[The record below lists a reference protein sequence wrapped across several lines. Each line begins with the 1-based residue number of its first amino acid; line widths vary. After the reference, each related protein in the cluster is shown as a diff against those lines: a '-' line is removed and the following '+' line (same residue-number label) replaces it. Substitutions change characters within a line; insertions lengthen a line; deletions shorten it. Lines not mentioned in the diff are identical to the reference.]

1 MAAENGL
8 QGKVAVV
15 AGATRGTG
23 RGIARMLGE
32 AGATVYCTGRS
43 RRGQPWTQGPY
54 AGRPESIDATAEQVS
69 AGGGVGIALRVDHSV
84 ENEVAALF
92 ERVKQE
98 QGRLDVLVNVLGGN
112 AVASWGPFW
121 KLSAAEGRAFYESWV
136 WKHVLTARHA
146 APLMV
151 EQQRGLIVELTEG
164 DSLSYNPNLYWD
176 LVKISIARLVF
187 VMAEELAP
195 HGVSAL
201 AITPG
206 YLRSE
211 YMLEHFGVTEE
222 NWREAGKQDQNFLYS
237 ETPCFVGRAVV
248 ALATDPAVQS
258 RSGALLSSWGLA
270 EEYGF
275 TDLDGARPNLGRHF
289 AETGQTFGASHLPLR
304 WELAHAGA

>member
-1 MAAENGL
+1 MAKKREL
-8 QGKVAVV
+8 EGKVTVV

-43 RRGQPWTQGPY
+43 RRGQPWNEGPY
-54 AGRPESIDATAEQVS
+54 AGRPESIDETAELVS
-69 AGGGVGIALRVDHSV
+69 ASGGVGIAMRVDHNV
-84 ENEVAALF
+84 ESEVEALF
-92 ERVKQE
+92 ERVAQAE
-98 QGRLDVLVNVLGGN
+98 GRLDVLVNVLGGN

-121 KLSAAEGRAFYESWV
+121 KLPAAQGRVFYESWV
-136 WKHVLTARHA
+136 WKHVLTARYA

-151 EQQRGLIVELTEG
+151 AQKSGLLVEVTEG

-176 LVKISIARLVF
+176 LVKISLARLVF

-222 NWREAGKQDQNFLYS
+222 NWREAGKRDQNVLHS

-248 ALATDPAVQS
+248 ALATDPAVRS

-275 TDLDGARPNLGRHF
+275 TDLDGTRPNLGRHL
-289 AETGQTFGASHLPLR
+289 AETGQALGSSHLPLQ
-304 WELAHAGA
+304 WELTQAHA